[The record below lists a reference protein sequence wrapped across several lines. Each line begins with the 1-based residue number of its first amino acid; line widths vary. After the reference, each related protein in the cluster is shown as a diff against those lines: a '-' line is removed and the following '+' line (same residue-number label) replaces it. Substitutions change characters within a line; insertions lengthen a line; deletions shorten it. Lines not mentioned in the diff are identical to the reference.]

1 MCASQHVT
9 WHVIRVSGTE
19 LSHIDRARPPHSLS
33 LTHTLTNMH
42 THIHTVGEPTWLGNR
57 QNQAWAHCSPSFSL
71 KGTDHRVTS
80 HLEFKVN
87 RRHLGRLYSGWQW
100 WTNLLQQMHCLQSH
114 ASLRPNCVAQH
125 EPSPTLSDQEDR
137 LTLSSHFSCFLPSLL
152 TGKKRLRL
160 LFRQSLITKYTCIVN
175 KYTII
180 TITVII
186 TITTIIIVIIITTSS
201 DHQVSSSQHDSMS
214 QQFP

>member
-1 MCASQHVT
+1 M
-9 WHVIRVSGTE
+9 
-19 LSHIDRARPPHSLS
+19 
-33 LTHTLTNMH
+33 
-42 THIHTVGEPTWLGNR
+42 HTVGEPTWLGNR

-125 EPSPTLSDQEDR
+125 EPSPTLSNQEDR

-160 LFRQSLITKYTCIVN
+160 LFCQSLITRYTCTVN